1 MIKKRINH
9 NNNLAINKK
18 VRHDYAILNTYEAGI
33 VLTGTEIK
41 SVRLKHVSLKDG
53 FIQIKNGQAWLENV
67 NISPYSQGNQFNND
81 PLRRRKLLLHK
92 HEINKLYNKS
102 QEKGITIVPLSM
114 YTKHGF
120 AKVLIGL
127 AKGKH
132 LYDKR
137 NDLKKRDQEREIN
150 RILKNKNSY

>member
-92 HEINKLYNKS
+92 HEINKLCNKS

>member
-92 HEINKLYNKS
+92 HEINKLYNK
-102 QEKGITIVPLSM
+102 
-114 YTKHGF
+114 
-120 AKVLIGL
+120 
-127 AKGKH
+127 
-132 LYDKR
+132 
-137 NDLKKRDQEREIN
+137 N
-150 RILKNKNSY
+150 